1 MKMRKIDQRL
11 LLWLWTASEGL
22 RLQSVLNALT
32 GVTGVAL
39 DFAFIYASKWAIDIA
54 TGRAQSPL
62 WWAAAVLVALL
73 VMQVALGFA
82 RRWIAAILGVRSQNI
97 LQMKLFRHL
106 MNSQWTGRDGRHSGD
121 VLNRLERDA
130 YDVSDTITETVP
142 AALCVVVR
150 LAGAFCFLCTMN
162 VRVACLL
169 LCIAPLF
176 TLLSRIY
183 VRRMRA
189 LTREIRD
196 TDSNIQSII
205 QESIQYNM
213 VLKTLERCSTMASR
227 LGAAQGRLQSQ
238 VRRRTIFS
246 STSSAMVTLGF
257 GLGYLV
263 AFVACTY
270 QLQSGLVT
278 YGMMAAFLQ
287 LVGQVQGP
295 FRDALRF
302 VPAFVG
308 CVTASERLMELQ
320 ETPLEAQ
327 GEPVRMHGAAGVR
340 LTGVNYAYSD
350 GHRMILKDFSYD
362 FAPGSVTAVLGETG
376 AGKTTLVRLIL
387 ALVQPQSGR
396 VEIYDKEGCEEVS
409 PLTRNNLVYVPQGN
423 TLLSGTV
430 RDNLLLGNPEATE
443 EQMLEALHTACAD
456 FVKDSPQGL
465 DTLCGE
471 LGAGLSEG
479 QAQRIAIAR
488 ALLRTGSVLLL
499 DEATSALDPDTEH
512 QLLTNLRLDQDGR
525 TVICV
530 THRPAMVEHCTQVL
544 RLERLG

>member
-106 MNSQWTGRDGRHSGD
+106 MNSQWMGRDGRHSGD

-189 LTREIRD
+189 P
-196 TDSNIQSII
+196 
-205 QESIQYNM
+205 
-213 VLKTLERCSTMASR
+213 SR
-227 LGAAQGRLQSQ
+227 
-238 VRRRTIFS
+238 
-246 STSSAMVTLGF
+246 
-257 GLGYLV
+257 
-263 AFVACTY
+263 
-270 QLQSGLVT
+270 
-278 YGMMAAFLQ
+278 
-287 LVGQVQGP
+287 
-295 FRDALRF
+295 
-302 VPAFVG
+302 
-308 CVTASERLMELQ
+308 
-320 ETPLEAQ
+320 
-327 GEPVRMHGAAGVR
+327 
-340 LTGVNYAYSD
+340 
-350 GHRMILKDFSYD
+350 
-362 FAPGSVTAVLGETG
+362 
-376 AGKTTLVRLIL
+376 
-387 ALVQPQSGR
+387 
-396 VEIYDKEGCEEVS
+396 
-409 PLTRNNLVYVPQGN
+409 
-423 TLLSGTV
+423 
-430 RDNLLLGNPEATE
+430 
-443 EQMLEALHTACAD
+443 
-456 FVKDSPQGL
+456 
-465 DTLCGE
+465 
-471 LGAGLSEG
+471 
-479 QAQRIAIAR
+479 
-488 ALLRTGSVLLL
+488 
-499 DEATSALDPDTEH
+499 
-512 QLLTNLRLDQDGR
+512 
-525 TVICV
+525 
-530 THRPAMVEHCTQVL
+530 
-544 RLERLG
+544 